1 MNKGETN
8 NNFNSLLEEK
18 NIFNERLR
26 EVYDLILDDNFDEAL
41 YELEEVNKRYPN
53 IADVYHLKFKV
64 YCIKG
69 NYYLAEKVIMEAE
82 KLFSEN
88 EKIQEDRDYLRKVKI
103 SKRNEYLDLEQ
114 YHNLTQD
121 KEKEIKDKKNVDVSS
136 RYYRALN
143 VVNLRK
149 K

>member
-53 IADVYHLKFKV
+53 IADVYHLK
-64 YCIKG
+64 
-69 NYYLAEKVIMEAE
+69 
-82 KLFSEN
+82 
-88 EKIQEDRDYLRKVKI
+88 
-103 SKRNEYLDLEQ
+103 
-114 YHNLTQD
+114 
-121 KEKEIKDKKNVDVSS
+121 
-136 RYYRALN
+136 
-143 VVNLRK
+143 
-149 K
+149 